1 MKVKVGVEKECLIFD
16 QAYNPVDLD
25 IDNLGEEMIVDFANH
40 QLEIVTDTLD
50 SALMQSTRINDLLSK
65 EYFSDK
71 LIWPL
76 STPLDNNQNVL
87 HNKMDEVYRNSLAEK
102 YGIDKM
108 LYSGIHFNYSNDYL
122 QTKEEYF
129 KLIQSTISYLPIM
142 MQFTSYSPYAHT
154 NLGGLDKIGKNY
166 GFKDSISLRA
176 SDRYGYSNDGDV
188 KLDFQT
194 YESFLNSKR
203 EAVEIHGLIDE
214 REIYSKL
221 RLKQAGNKNYIELRF
236 LDLNPFIPAGVSDE
250 TLVFIESCLNS
261 LSTNPVTNF
270 DYSVSEEQT
279 EMTALHGR
287 NRELQ
292 FVIDGK
298 EDSLYNHTLNMFDRL
313 ITEAS
318 INTYKDHLVNLRL
331 KYINQMLDIDVM
343 CRQIEDDNLTL
354 QQFGE
359 NNVHL
364 KTKFEMPYPKLNM
377 ELSTKLIM
385 KSSEKRGFDVS
396 IESES
401 QNIIKVSDGVKSEYI
416 VQGTK
421 TNLDGFASVLI
432 MNDKHITKKI
442 LNENGISVPQGVL
455 IQSVSK
461 IPTNLEGE
469 VVVKPLNANFGLG
482 ISICDSSNSR
492 QLKSAVANAFEY
504 SDEVIIEKYIKGSE
518 YRFLVIDGKLE
529 SVVTRKNA
537 NVIGDGKSS
546 VKQLIEMKNKSSLR
560 SRGYRTPLEEIVIDE
575 DLLAIIY
582 EQGFELSTIVPH
594 SQKVIL
600 RNTSNVSQG
609 GDSHEVLDIMPNK
622 YRDAAIFATK
632 ALGVV
637 ICGVDMIIDFET
649 GDYAIIEANYNPA
662 LHMHMYPY
670 SGRGRNVAD
679 KVLEALFK

>member
-1 MKVKVGVEKECLIFD
+1 MRVKVGVEKECLIFD
-16 QAYNPVDLD
+16 QDYNPVDLD
-25 IDNLGEEMIVDFANH
+25 IDNLGDEMIVDFANH
-40 QLEIVTDTLD
+40 QLEIVTSVGE
-50 SALMQSTRINDLLSK
+50 SALMQSKRISNLLSK
-65 EYFSDK
+65 EYFSNK

-76 STPLDNNQNVL
+76 STPLEKNENVL
-87 HNKMDEVYRNSLAEK
+87 HNKMDEAYRNSLADK

-122 QTKEEYF
+122 QTEEEYF
-129 KLIQSTISYLPIM
+129 KLIQSTISYLPII

-154 NLGGLDKIGKNY
+154 NLGELDKIGKNY

-176 SDRYGYSNDGDV
+176 SDRYGFSNDGEA

-194 YESFLNSKR
+194 YEGFLKSKR
-203 EAVEIHGLIDE
+203 EAIEIHGLMDE

-221 RLKQAGNKNYIELRF
+221 RLKRAGNKNYIELRF

-250 TLVFIESCLNS
+250 TLVFIESCLSS
-261 LSTNPVTNF
+261 LSKSPVTNF
-270 DYSVSEEQT
+270 DYSVSEEQI

-287 NRELQ
+287 NREML
-292 FVIDGK
+292 FTIDGK
-298 EDSLYNHTLNMFDRL
+298 TDSLYNHTLAMLDRL
-313 ITEAS
+313 IEEAT
-318 INTYKDHLVNLRL
+318 INTYKDHLKNLRL

-343 CRQIEDDNLTL
+343 CKQIEEGKLSL

-385 KSSEKRGFDVS
+385 KNSEERGFDVS

-401 QNIIKVSDGVKSEYI
+401 QNIIKVSNDNKSEYL

-421 TNLDGFASVLI
+421 TNLDGFANVLI

-442 LNENGISVPQGVL
+442 LNENGINVPTGVL
-455 IQSVSK
+455 IQSVEQ
-461 IPTNLEGE
+461 IPSNLNGE
-469 VVVKPLNANFGLG
+469 VVVKPLDANFGLG
-482 ISICDSSNSR
+482 ITICDSSNSK
-492 QLKSAVANAFEY
+492 QLKSAVTNALKY
-504 SDEVIIEKYIKGSE
+504 SDEVIIEKYIKGNE

-529 SVVTRKNA
+529 SIVTRKNA

-546 VKQLIEMKNKSSLR
+546 VKQLIEIKNKSSLR
-560 SRGYRTPLEEIVIDE
+560 SRGYKTPLEEIIIDE

-582 EQGFELSTIVPH
+582 EQGFELSTIVPL
-594 SQKVIL
+594 SQKVTL

-609 GDSHEVLDIMPNK
+609 GDSHEVLDIIPNK
-622 YRDAAIFATK
+622 YRDAAIAATK

-679 KVLEALFK
+679 KVLDALFK

>member
-1 MKVKVGVEKECLIFD
+1 MRVKVGVEKECLIFD
-16 QAYNPVDLD
+16 QDYNPVDLD
-25 IDNLGEEMIVDFANH
+25 IDNLGDEMIVDFANH
-40 QLEIVTDTLD
+40 QLEIVTSVGE
-50 SALMQSTRINDLLSK
+50 SALMQSKRISNLLSK
-65 EYFSDK
+65 EYFSNK

-76 STPLDNNQNVL
+76 STPLEKNENVL
-87 HNKMDEVYRNSLAEK
+87 HNKMDEAYRNSLADK

-108 LYSGIHFNYSNDYL
+108 LYSGIHFNYSNNYL
-122 QTKEEYF
+122 QTEEEYF
-129 KLIQSTISYLPIM
+129 KLIQSTISYLPII

-154 NLGGLDKIGKNY
+154 NLGELDKIGKNY

-176 SDRYGYSNDGDV
+176 SDRYGFSNDGDA

-194 YESFLNSKR
+194 YEGFLKSKL
-203 EAVEIHGLIDE
+203 EAIEIHGLMDE

-221 RLKQAGNKNYIELRF
+221 RLKRAGNKNYIELRF

-250 TLVFIESCLNS
+250 TLVFIESCLSS
-261 LSTNPVTNF
+261 LSTSPVTNF
-270 DYSVSEEQT
+270 DYSVSEEQI

-287 NRELQ
+287 NREMQ
-292 FVIDGK
+292 FTIDGK
-298 EDSLYNHTLNMFDRL
+298 TDSLYNHTLAMLDRL
-313 ITEAS
+313 IEEAT
-318 INTYKDHLVNLRL
+318 INTYKDHLKNLRL

-343 CRQIEDDNLTL
+343 CKQIEEGKLSL

-385 KSSEKRGFDVS
+385 KNSEERGFDVS

-401 QNIIKVSDGVKSEYI
+401 QNIIKVSNGNKSEYL

-421 TNLDGFASVLI
+421 TNLDGFANVLI

-442 LNENGISVPQGVL
+442 LNENGINVPTGVL
-455 IQSVSK
+455 IQSVEQ
-461 IPTNLEGE
+461 IPSNLNGE
-469 VVVKPLNANFGLG
+469 VVVKPLDANFGLG
-482 ISICDSSNSR
+482 ITICDSSNSK
-492 QLKSAVANAFEY
+492 QLKSAVTNALKY
-504 SDEVIIEKYIKGSE
+504 SDEVIIEKYIKGNE

-529 SVVTRKNA
+529 SIVTRKNA

-546 VKQLIEMKNKSSLR
+546 VNQLIEIKNKSSLR
-560 SRGYRTPLEEIVIDE
+560 SRGYKTPLEEIIIDE

-582 EQGFELSTIVPH
+582 EQGFELSTIVPL

-609 GDSHEVLDIMPNK
+609 GDSHEVLDIIPNK
-622 YRDAAIFATK
+622 YRDAAIAATK

-679 KVLEALFK
+679 KVLDALFK